1 MFAYF
6 SQKTLSSQLS
16 QRYRNSRRPSRK
28 VTDQKLCHQCEVSVD
43 ATNTPALQNSSA
55 ENERYEE
62 NVQALKKLMQGKAAP
77 AQVVQTLLD
86 TTRPLRKVY
95 LERADISIR
104 DILDVYPVLR
114 IPKWVRFNL
123 CVCVCVCVCVRE
135 LVVIMYMYA
144 YVCCWWVYE
153 YYTCTCTH

>member
-1 MFAYF
+1 MFTYF
-6 SQKTLSSQLS
+6 SQKTLSFQLS

-43 ATNTPALQNSSA
+43 ATNTPALQKSSA

-62 NVQALKKLMQGKAAP
+62 NVQALKKLVQGKAAP

-123 CVCVCVCVCVRE
+123 CVSVCVHCICARACAYVIMCVCVC
-135 LVVIMYMYA
+135 
-144 YVCCWWVYE
+144 
-153 YYTCTCTH
+153 

>member
-1 MFAYF
+1 MFTYF

-43 ATNTPALQNSSA
+43 ATNTPALQKSSA

-62 NVQALKKLMQGKAAP
+62 NVQALKKLVQGKAAP

-123 CVCVCVCVCVRE
+123 CVSVCVHCICARACAYVIMCVCVC
-135 LVVIMYMYA
+135 
-144 YVCCWWVYE
+144 
-153 YYTCTCTH
+153 